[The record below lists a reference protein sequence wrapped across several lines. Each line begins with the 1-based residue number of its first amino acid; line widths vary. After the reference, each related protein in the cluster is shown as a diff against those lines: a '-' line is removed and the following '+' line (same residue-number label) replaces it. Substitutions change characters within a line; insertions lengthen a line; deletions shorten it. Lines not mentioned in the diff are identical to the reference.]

1 MNLLRTMLCSTAIAI
16 AVVLTTSEPVF
27 HTGGNY
33 SVTAAESLN
42 YDELAKERSTQPLD
56 VVVMDDNTSK
66 SDAHFILK
74 SDNGYIPGSI
84 DEASSENESV
94 PQLKVPE
101 QLRKNFSI
109 LVSGYENDQPVKIYS
124 GPNEKLESS
133 STFQRPDYFWSK
145 DFNIY
150 NGKFIKVEDD
160 SGAEMYVDVDNIKY
174 TLVSTKKF
182 KIVGT
187 GANRKIISNEK
198 NYTTNITSRTNLTS
212 SDLTKITK
220 NTKLHGI
227 EDAVVKAEEEY
238 GVNSIFILAV
248 AALESGWGES
258 NFAMY
263 RNNLFGICAFD
274 NDVNAAS
281 SFSSKGQCIDYFG
294 RLIAKEYF
302 ANGYTDPYSINTK
315 YASSKTWGSNVYS
328 MMQRMIGMLE

>member
-1 MNLLRTMLCSTAIAI
+1 MNLLQTMLCSTAIAI
-16 AVVLTTSEPVF
+16 AVVVTSEPVLP
-27 HTGGNY
+27 TGGNF
-33 SVTAAESLN
+33 SVTAESLN
-42 YDELAKERSTQPLD
+42 YDELAKKRCTQPLD
-56 VVVMDDNTSK
+56 VFILDDASK

-74 SDNGYIPGSI
+74 DDDNGPVPGSL
-84 DEASSENESV
+84 DEVSSENESA

-109 LVSGYENDQPVKIYS
+109 LVSGYEDNQPIKIYS

-150 NGKFIKVEDD
+150 NGKYLKVED
-160 SGAEMYVDVDNIKY
+160 SGGTEMYVDVDKIKY
-174 TLVSTKKF
+174 QLVSTKNNK
-182 KIVGT
+182 KKNKDN
-187 GANRKIISNEK
+187 NRKIISNEK

-227 EDAVVKAEEEY
+227 EDAVVKAEEDY

-263 RNNLFGICAFD
+263 RNNLFGICAYD

-281 SFSSKGQCIDYFG
+281 SFASKGQCIDYFG
-294 RLIAKEYF
+294 RLISKEYF
-302 ANGYTDPYSINTK
+302 AKGYTDPFSINTK
-315 YASSKTWGSNVYS
+315 YASSTTWGSNVYA
-328 MMQRMIGMLE
+328 MMQRMIGML